1 MRTEEADAEVLKPG
15 GEHSGTG
22 DDDAGDNH
30 HSGSGGNQRESI
42 ATQLLNMCSAAG
54 VTLFHDDEAESYA
67 TIDVRGHKETHPLT
81 SPGFRSWLV
90 HLYDTQVKLAPNAQA
105 IKDALATLS
114 SRAHYDGPRQNV
126 ATRVG
131 KHDDQIFIDLG
142 DDEWSIIK
150 IDAHGWRLIP
160 YADCA
165 VRFRRPAKMKS
176 LPMPVAAGAS
186 IDLLRRFAN
195 VSDAEWPLILGY
207 LLQALRGAGPYPVLV
222 LRGEQGTGKTTLARV
237 LKELTDPSGV
247 NIRSAPRE
255 IRDVVAAARNA
266 HVLIF
271 DNVSR
276 IPAEISDVICAL
288 STGGGFGGRQL
299 YTDNTEA
306 TFTAFRPVIITS
318 ITEVATRADLLDRAI
333 IVSPPAFAASSA
345 SDAEAARMAER
356 DFWRNF
362 ERERPRIFAAVLDA
376 LVRGLAKEKAV
387 TVRLKASRMT
397 RMLDFAI
404 WSSAC
409 LAAFGIDQKTF
420 LDAYS
425 DNRSHANEAALEA
438 SVISEYIRT
447 LADGGWSGT
456 STDLLK
462 KIAAL
467 ADGNGRA
474 KEFPRTPRALRAE
487 LDRIHPNLRAD
498 GIIVTHARAGKD
510 RARRISIARAER

>member
-1 MRTEEADAEVLKPG
+1 PGLNAADSTTMMHTAAVSGALVATSPAPWRRPRSRLARRTNENSHNLGPLAAPRESGQEKNREEKRPGDGIRASGRWHARRDRGRRSKPSDEIADARAAERSEVTASRADRRPPQSRFFRIPRQGRQIDDVYKQARFSCKETRPAQTCLVGLVAERGIMRTEEADAEVLKPG

-222 LRGEQGTGKTTLARV
+222 
-237 LKELTDPSGV
+237 
-247 NIRSAPRE
+247 
-255 IRDVVAAARNA
+255 
-266 HVLIF
+266 
-271 DNVSR
+271 
-276 IPAEISDVICAL
+276 
-288 STGGGFGGRQL
+288 
-299 YTDNTEA
+299 
-306 TFTAFRPVIITS
+306 
-318 ITEVATRADLLDRAI
+318 
-333 IVSPPAFAASSA
+333 
-345 SDAEAARMAER
+345 
-356 DFWRNF
+356 
-362 ERERPRIFAAVLDA
+362 
-376 LVRGLAKEKAV
+376 
-387 TVRLKASRMT
+387 
-397 RMLDFAI
+397 
-404 WSSAC
+404 
-409 LAAFGIDQKTF
+409 
-420 LDAYS
+420 
-425 DNRSHANEAALEA
+425 
-438 SVISEYIRT
+438 
-447 LADGGWSGT
+447 
-456 STDLLK
+456 
-462 KIAAL
+462 
-467 ADGNGRA
+467 
-474 KEFPRTPRALRAE
+474 
-487 LDRIHPNLRAD
+487 
-498 GIIVTHARAGKD
+498 
-510 RARRISIARAER
+510 

>member
-1 MRTEEADAEVLKPG
+1 MEEADADVLEPG

-30 HSGSGGNQRESI
+30 HSGSGGNQRESV
-42 ATQLLNMCSAAG
+42 ATQLVNMCSAAG
-54 VTLFHDDEAESYA
+54 VMLFHDDEAESYA
-67 TIDVRGHKETHPLT
+67 TIDVCGHKETYPLT
-81 SPGFRSWLV
+81 SRGFRSWLI
-90 HLYDTQVKLAPNAQA
+90 HLYDSKVKLAPNAQA
-105 IKDALATLS
+105 VKDALATLS

-131 KHDDQIFIDLG
+131 EHDEQIFIDLG
-142 DDEWSIIK
+142 DDSWSIIK
-150 IDAHGWRLIP
+150 IDARGWHLIP
-160 YADCA
+160 YANCA
-165 VRFRRPAKMKS
+165 VRFRRPATMKP

-186 IDLLRRFAN
+186 IEPLRSFAN

-207 LLQALRGAGPYPVLV
+207 LVQALRGVGPYPVLV

-247 NIRSAPRE
+247 TTRSAPRE
-255 IRDVVAAARNA
+255 IRDIVAAARNA
-266 HVLIF
+266 HTLIF

-276 IPAEISDVICAL
+276 IPAEISDAICAL

-306 TFTAFRPVIITS
+306 TFTAFRPVIVTS

-333 IVSPPAFAASSA
+333 IVSPPAFAVSSA
-345 SDAEAARMAER
+345 SDAEAARTAEQNFWR
-356 DFWRNF
+356 DF
-362 ERERPRIFAAVLDA
+362 ERARPLIFGAVLDA
-376 LVRGLAKEKAV
+376 LVRGLAKAKAV
-387 TVRLKASRMT
+387 TTRLKVST

-404 WSSAC
+404 WCSAC
-409 LAAFGIDQKTF
+409 LPAFGIDQKTF
-420 LDAYS
+420 LDAYRA
-425 DNRSHANEAALEA
+425 NRDHANEAALEA
-438 SVISEYIRT
+438 SVISDYIRT
-447 LADGGWSGT
+447 LAAGGWSGT
-456 STDLLK
+456 SSDLLK

-474 KEFPRTPRALRAE
+474 REFPRTPRALRAE

-498 GIIVTHARAGKD
+498 GILVTFTRAGKD
-510 RARRISIARAER
+510 RARRISIAKAER